1 MSTNICNESGCI
13 NTNALFHFKNKKDK
27 YCQVHMK
34 PGMLITKK
42 CIICDRKA
50 LHYNTHNIIEMY
62 CAKHKTPNSV
72 ILTNNK
78 CNYENCNSYAS
89 YNYNGLSVKKF
100 CSKHKQPEMVAVNRK
115 KCKHESCNKIP
126 FFNYKNELL
135 GLYCNTHKS
144 ENMINIHLHKTCI
157 ESNCN
162 VYPCFNIKG
171 TKSGLYCNIHKKDN
185 MVNINF
191 SLCQET
197 NCDRYARYNFIDKKK
212 SLYCNTHKKD
222 EMIDINNKLCN
233 ETNCKLIARYNYG
246 NNKAEYCKLH
256 KKDGM
261 LKPFVNRC
269 KASNCIKYA
278 SFTYENNKSPEYCSI
293 HKKSDMSNVMSPVC
307 IEDNCR
313 TGPSYNYEG
322 QYPALYCVKHKKEN
336 MIDVNSKHCNTLNC
350 YIHANEKYK
359 GYCLR
364 CFVNL
369 FPDEPNT
376 RNYKTKEQAVA
387 DHIKTSFNQYDW
399 IYDKRVQDGCSNR
412 RPDIILDLG
421 IQVII
426 IEVDENQHIK
436 YDCSCENKR
445 LMEISQD
452 IRHRPLVFI
461 RFNPDGYNTSTSHIQ
476 SCWSY
481 NKNGI
486 CIVKREKELLWK
498 QRLDALDEQ
507 IRYWCENTTEKTV
520 EVVELFYD
528 CD

>member
-1 MSTNICNESGCI
+1 
-13 NTNALFHFKNKKDK
+13 
-27 YCQVHMK
+27 
-34 PGMLITKK
+34 
-42 CIICDRKA
+42 
-50 LHYNTHNIIEMY
+50 
-62 CAKHKTPNSV
+62 
-72 ILTNNK
+72 
-78 CNYENCNSYAS
+78 
-89 YNYNGLSVKKF
+89 
-100 CSKHKQPEMVAVNRK
+100 
-115 KCKHESCNKIP
+115 
-126 FFNYKNELL
+126 
-135 GLYCNTHKS
+135 
-144 ENMINIHLHKTCI
+144 
-157 ESNCN
+157 
-162 VYPCFNIKG
+162 
-171 TKSGLYCNIHKKDN
+171 
-185 MVNINF
+185 
-191 SLCQET
+191 
-197 NCDRYARYNFIDKKK
+197 
-212 SLYCNTHKKD
+212 
-222 EMIDINNKLCN
+222 
-233 ETNCKLIARYNYG
+233 
-246 NNKAEYCKLH
+246 
-256 KKDGM
+256 M